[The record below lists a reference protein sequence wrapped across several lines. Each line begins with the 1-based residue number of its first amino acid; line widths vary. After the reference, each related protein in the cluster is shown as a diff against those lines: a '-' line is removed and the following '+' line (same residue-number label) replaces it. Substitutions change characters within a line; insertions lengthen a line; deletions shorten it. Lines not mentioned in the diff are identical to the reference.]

1 MTSDSRQDHP
11 LTRPLT
17 VWGGP
22 AAPDCLL
29 TSLLRTAVAQPEAV
43 AVVDDGTEF
52 TYAGLHHWSLVI
64 ARLLTEHGVG
74 AADRVA
80 VTGPRSAAIVAAF
93 LATVRTGA
101 TYVPLDPEYPARR
114 LEHMLQD
121 SGAKLLLHTGDRP
134 KYDTAATTLRIPAP
148 PSAAP
153 RLEYTPD
160 EAPIACS
167 PDLPVYVIYTSGT
180 TGWPKG
186 VAVPHSCLD
195 NMAAWQWNHSVR
207 PDLRTGQFA
216 PLNFDVWFQ
225 EVLGTLCG
233 GGTLVIMP
241 ERLRRDPFELLSWLH
256 QHHVERLFLPYLAL
270 NMLSMAASVE
280 DSLDHLSLVEI
291 NTAGEQ
297 VVCTPPIRE
306 LFARLPGCRFNNHY
320 GQSESAMVTAH
331 TLDGPSDTWPSLPPI
346 GTPLPGCEL
355 LIDPLDPAEPEVGE
369 LLVAG
374 LPVSLGYL
382 NQPEL
387 NAQRYIGAPP
397 TPQGHTRAFRTG
409 DLVRLD
415 NGIVYFL
422 SRRDHD
428 VKIRGTRVNLLEI
441 DAWLL
446 DQDRVAEAVCV
457 AVEAAGGTR
466 SLRAVVTAEDPATPP
481 DTRTLLAELAT
492 VLPPT
497 SIPASLT
504 VVDELPRTPSGKID
518 REQVHK
524 QLTGTFTDAGRR
536 PHQPARST

>member
-1 MTSDSRQDHP
+1 MASDIRQDRP

-29 TSLLRTAVAQPEAV
+29 TSLRQTAAAQPDTV

-52 TYAGLHHWSLVI
+52 TYAALHDWSLVI
-64 ARLLTEHGVG
+64 ATLLTEHGVR

-114 LEHMLQD
+114 LEHMLKD
-121 SGAKLLLHTGDRP
+121 SGARILLHTGDRP
-134 KYDTAATTLRIPAP
+134 GYDTAATTLRIPAP
-148 PSAAP
+148 PSTPP
-153 RLEYTPD
+153 RSADTVDQTPV
-160 EAPIACS
+160 ACG

-225 EVLGTLCG
+225 EVLGVLCG

-256 QHHVERLFLPYLAL
+256 QHRIERLFLPYLAL
-270 NMLSMAASVE
+270 NMLSMAASAE
-280 DSLDHLSLVEI
+280 GSLDHLSLVEI

-306 LFARLPGCRFNNHY
+306 FFARLPRCRFNNHY
-320 GQSESAMVTAH
+320 GQSESAMVTVH

-346 GTPLPGCEL
+346 GSPLPGCEL
-355 LIDPLDPAEPEVGE
+355 LVDPLDPAEPEVGE

-387 NAQRYIGAPP
+387 NTRRYIAVPP

-415 NGIVYFL
+415 EGIVHFL

-428 VKIRGTRVNLLEI
+428 VKIRGTRVNLLEV

-446 DQDRVAEAVCV
+446 DQDHVAEAVCV
-457 AVEAAGGTR
+457 AVEAAEGTR
-466 SLRAVVTAEDPATPP
+466 SLRAVVTAEDPAAPP
-481 DTRTLLAELAT
+481 DTRALLAGLAT

-504 VVDELPRTPSGKID
+504 VVAELPRTPSGKID

-524 QLTGTFTDAGRR
+524 QLAGTSADATHC
-536 PHQPARST
+536 PH

>member
-1 MTSDSRQDHP
+1 MVSDTRQDRP
-11 LTRPLT
+11 TARPLT

-22 AAPDCLL
+22 TTHDCLL
-29 TSLLRTAVAQPEAV
+29 TSLRQTAAAQPDTV
-43 AVVDDGTEF
+43 AVIDDGTEF
-52 TYAGLHHWSLVI
+52 TYSALHAWSRVI
-64 ARLLTEHGVG
+64 AGLLTEHGVS
-74 AADRVA
+74 ATDRVA

-93 LATVRTGA
+93 LATARTGA

-114 LEHMLQD
+114 LEHMLRD
-121 SGAKLLLHTGDRP
+121 SGARVLLHTGDRP
-134 KYDTAATTLRIPAP
+134 PYDTAATTLRIPDP
-148 PSAAP
+148 PTTPADTADEGPVACAA
-153 RLEYTPD
+153 
-160 EAPIACS
+160 
-167 PDLPVYVIYTSGT
+167 DLPVYVIYTSGT

-241 ERLRRDPFELLSWLH
+241 EQLRRDPFELLGWLH
-256 QHHVERLFLPYLAL
+256 QHRIERLFLPYLAL
-270 NMLSMAASVE
+270 NMLAMAASVE
-280 DSLDHLSLVEI
+280 GSLDHLALAEI

-331 TLDGPSDTWPSLPPI
+331 TLDGPSDAWPPLPPI

-355 LIDPLDPAEPEVGE
+355 LIDPVDPAEPEIGE

-387 NAQRYIGAPP
+387 NAQRYITVPP

-415 NGIVYFL
+415 AGIIHFL

-428 VKIRGTRVNLLEI
+428 VKIRGTRVNLLEV

-446 DQDRVAEAVCV
+446 DQDGVAEAVCV
-457 AVEAAGGTR
+457 AVEAAEGTR
-466 SLRAVVTAEDPATPP
+466 SLRAVVTADDPAAPP
-481 DTRTLLAELAT
+481 DTRALLTGLAA
-492 VLPPT
+492 VLPT
-497 SIPASLT
+497 ASLPASIT
-504 VVDELPRTPSGKID
+504 VVDALPRTPSGKID
-518 REQVHK
+518 REQVQK
-524 QLTGTFTDAGRR
+524 QLAGSPTESALR
-536 PHQPARST
+536 PH